1 MNTSIPTDVSDIRKY
16 DTAPAWMPVEEG
28 DQRAVAATSEF
39 AAFERA
45 AAPMHWIEQRA
56 HHATTNTPA
65 PYEFPHRAA
74 DGLTEKP
81 EIVRRFLSHVYHV
94 HPLVEPYPLEPE
106 E

>member
-1 MNTSIPTDVSDIRKY
+1 MNASIPADVSDIRKY
-16 DTAPAWMPVEEG
+16 DTAPAGMPVEKR

-45 AAPMHWIEQRA
+45 ATPMHWIEQRA

-65 PYEFPHRAA
+65 PYELPHRATDCLA
-74 DGLTEKP
+74 DKP